1 MSSSQA
7 SSTLI
12 PPAITSSNPLPTI
25 ISSFPSSNQHKSECS
40 DQCILT
46 IALILVPI
54 LICLILLKFLCVYLS
69 KRRTTNS
76 VVDLENPESINHN
89 NLFNAN
95 HRNGNLMDNHSSE
108 VSMTNDLTRPRNAFV
123 RNRHTIS
130 ERNQLHPISD
140 QRTLLKRTR
149 TTISY
154 LISNNKYKL
163 QNHFINSLENAIMI
177 DSNNNT
183 SSTRQLKSIKENKV
197 FVENGPLSP
206 PLSISINSPLSIQH
220 ETISLDEAI
229 KKFNRP
235 WEFLPDAV
243 VKEMNTI
250 KVTNR
255 GRIIEIDPE
264 FWSSVVKDACVQS
277 NYPFYVPLPSRLK
290 NDIDVDV
297 DDVNVLNENEKLVTE
312 SDKETLDE
320 KDDEMDEGN
329 QSISNRIKKKIRQ
342 KKKYQQQFVHKIPK
356 IEEILKEYEDG
367 DGLNYFEI
375 TVLEKEYSHTNI
387 VIGVTTKPFPCYKL
401 PGHTER
407 SIGYHS
413 NSGEVFQNS
422 IYNGWEYGPSWN
434 KINYTVGCGYKPLS
448 GEIYFTLNGTDLGSL
463 FTAEVEQD
471 ILSEKRYY
479 LFPSIGAN
487 GKCKVRVNF
496 GEEEFVYK
504 DIYEKDIEEGS
515 YKKSYDIESTS
526 SCYSD
531 DENTIRIK
539 MPESD
544 PLGMW
549 KDVKLKTDEK
559 VWRDTIV

>member
-1 MSSSQA
+1 MRFNDS
-7 SSTLI
+7 I
-12 PPAITSSNPLPTI
+12 N
-25 ISSFPSSNQHKSECS
+25 F
-40 DQCILT
+40 
-46 IALILVPI
+46 
-54 LICLILLKFLCVYLS
+54 
-69 KRRTTNS
+69 
-76 VVDLENPESINHN
+76 ENPESINNN
-89 NLFNAN
+89 NLINASHFNE
-95 HRNGNLMDNHSSE
+95 NLVDNQNSE
-108 VSMTNDLTRPRNAFV
+108 ILMTNNLTRPRNAFV

-130 ERNQLHPISD
+130 ERSQLYPISD

-163 QNHFINSLENAIMI
+163 QNHFINSLENAILI

-183 SSTRQLKSIKENKV
+183 NSRHQLKSIKENKV
-197 FVENGPLSP
+197 FVEKCPLSP
-206 PLSISINSPLSIQH
+206 PLSISLNSPLTIQH
-220 ETISLDEAI
+220 GKVLLDEAI

-290 NDIDVDV
+290 NV
-297 DDVNVLNENEKLVTE
+297 DDVDALDQQEEFVNGED
-312 SDKETLDE
+312 DKVTLDE
-320 KDDEMDEGN
+320 KDEMSDEMDEGN
-329 QSISNRIKKKIRQ
+329 QKSISNRIKKKFRQ
-342 KKKYQQQFVHKIPK
+342 KKKYHQQVIHKSPK
-356 IEEILKEYEDG
+356 IEEIIKVYEDG
-367 DGLNYFEI
+367 EGLNYFEI

-413 NSGEVFQNS
+413 NTGEVYQNS
-422 IYNGWEYGPSWN
+422 IYNGWDYGPSWN
-434 KINYTVGCGYKPLS
+434 KINYTVGCGYKPLT
-448 GEIYFTLNGTDLGSL
+448 GEIYFTLNGTYLGTL
-463 FTAEVEQD
+463 FTAEVEHD

-504 DIYEKDIEEGS
+504 DNYEKDTERGS
-515 YKKSYDIESTS
+515 SIKSYDIESS
-526 SCYSD
+526 SSRYSD
-531 DENTIRIK
+531 DENTIRVK
-539 MPESD
+539 HPVNE
-544 PLGMW
+544 PLGRW
-549 KDVKLKTDEK
+549 KDINLETDENK
-559 VWRDTIV
+559 VWWNTIV